1 MKKFT
6 NFILGLFTKNILI
19 KILAIVLSAFVIVL
33 LNL

>member
-6 NFILGLFTKNILI
+6 NFLVGLFTKNIGI
-19 KILAIVLSAFVIVL
+19 KVLAIVLSAFVVLL